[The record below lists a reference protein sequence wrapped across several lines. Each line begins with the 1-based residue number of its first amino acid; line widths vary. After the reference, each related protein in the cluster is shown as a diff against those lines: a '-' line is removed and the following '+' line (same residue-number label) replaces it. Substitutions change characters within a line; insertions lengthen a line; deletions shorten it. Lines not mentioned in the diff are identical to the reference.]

1 MPSVTV
7 LVAVLMTLWIGGVVR
22 AAGDGNDGSRQAPIG
37 SAVVTSGEP
46 QPVTYRAQGY
56 TSVADR
62 APTADSSQSKMWH
75 TDGSQWA
82 LMATDGAGSAV
93 HVFELTAD
101 YSWRDTGTVVDTRHA
116 SADALWL
123 PASQSLV
130 VALSD
135 PSSPARI
142 ARFSYDSA
150 TRTWD
155 RDPAYPMSLRTGDGT
170 GSTVIDEDS
179 TGRLWITYTRE
190 STVWVAHSDRSGMSW
205 SAPFPLPVPDAE
217 VSWADVSSLIAFDGS
232 IGVMWSDQQSRTFR
246 FAIHRDD
253 HPLSAWSVETPAT
266 SYGQVEDHLHLQ
278 AASTERGVHVYAAV
292 ETSRKSAGPH
302 GGVRFA
308 PAVLVRRPAAAG
320 AGRWSQEAAGAW
332 GDHRQP
338 ILMVEKARDRLF
350 LLTRADAG
358 TDDAPAIFYKT
369 SSLTDVSFEPGIGE
383 RFLNTTE
390 PVTDVTGSKQDVGAA
405 DALTVLAV
413 APSTSRYAYAR
424 LGVVAP

>member
-1 MPSVTV
+1 V
-7 LVAVLMTLWIGGVVR
+7 LAAVLMTLWIGGVVR
-22 AAGDGNDGSRQAPIG
+22 AAGEGDDGRQQAPIG
-37 SAVVTSGEP
+37 SAVTSGEP
-46 QPVTYRAQGY
+46 RPVTYRAQGY
-56 TSVADR
+56 SPVADR

-82 LMATDGAGSAV
+82 LMVTDGAGSAV
-93 HVFELTAD
+93 HVFELTTD
-101 YSWRDTGTVVDTRHA
+101 YSWRDTGTVVDTRRA

-135 PSSPARI
+135 PSAPVRI
-142 ARFSYDSA
+142 VRFSYDSA

-155 RDPAYPMSLRTGDGT
+155 DDPAYPRTLRTGDGT

-190 STVWVAHSDRSGMSW
+190 STVWVAHSDRSGLAW

-217 VSWADVSSLIAFDGS
+217 VSWADISSLIAFDGS

-246 FAIHRDD
+246 FAIHRDAD
-253 HPLSAWSVETPAT
+253 PLSAWSVETPAT
-266 SYGQVEDHLHLQ
+266 SDGQVEDHLHLQ
-278 AASTERGVHVYAAV
+278 VASTERGVYVYAAV
-292 ETSRKSAGPH
+292 ETTRESAGPN
-302 GGVRFA
+302 GSVLFA
-308 PAVLVRRPAAAG
+308 PGVLVRRPASAG

-350 LLTRADAG
+350 LLTRADSG
-358 TDDAPAIFYKT
+358 PDDAPAIFYKT
-369 SSLTDVSFEPGIGE
+369 SSLTDVSFEPGIGQ

-390 PVTDVTGSKQDVGAA
+390 PVTDVTGSKQDVSVA

-413 APSTSRYAYAR
+413 APRTNRYAYAR